1 VTLGDIATAL
11 DAPWAAPLALTVAAI
26 GSLALAVATMVLNRT
41 TARESRASR
50 EHDREE
56 RRRERRLDRM
66 QQASI
71 HFRRS
76 ITCAETLTHERSL
89 PLGFVPLGLVW
100 RTAGVTRAI
109 ATFQDAHGDAWVW
122 FMPLKDEMLSDDL
135 VARLDAATR
144 DLGDSKLASDGRL
157 RAYRAV
163 VHEVLELLRQA
174 LAEDVRTD
182 PARRGR
188 GR

>member
-1 VTLGDIATAL
+1 MSLGQVVSAL
-11 DAPWAAPLALTVAAI
+11 SAPWASTLALTVAAI
-26 GSLALAVATMVLNRT
+26 GGLALAGATVWL
-41 TARESRASR
+41 ALESRASR
-50 EHDREE
+50 KHDREE

-109 ATFQDAHGDAWVW
+109 ATFLDAHGDAWVW
-122 FMPLKDEMLSDDL
+122 LMPLKDEVLSDDL
-135 VARLDAATR
+135 AARLDEATR
-144 DLGDSKLASDGRL
+144 DLRDSKLASDGRL